1 MGYGYM
7 DYTKEQIKDIIGQTN
22 IWVKTRDGI
31 DTLKEAWESS
41 IKAQKQLD
49 RDFEITD
56 DKWRELI

>member
-1 MGYGYM
+1 M

-22 IWVKTRDGI
+22 IWVKTREGI
-31 DTLKEAWESS
+31 YTLKEAWESS

-56 DKWRELI
+56 DKWRKLI